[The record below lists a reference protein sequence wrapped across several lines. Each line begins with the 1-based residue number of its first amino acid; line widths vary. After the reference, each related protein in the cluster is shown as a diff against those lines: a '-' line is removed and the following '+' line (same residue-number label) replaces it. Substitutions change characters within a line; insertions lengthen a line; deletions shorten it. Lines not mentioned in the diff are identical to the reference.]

1 LKKAG
6 IPDRIA
12 DDDDLLGR
20 FKIALSEAL
29 AVSMDESEW
38 KKFAVRYGLQGRI
51 LGHDRFLRSLQWS
64 DPDHEGHIL
73 DLVELL
79 SYSNVPALLDL
90 VERPIVKRALKKR
103 DPEILDFWENEA
115 DPVVTALSH
124 SLAEVAAVSSVIDL
138 KTHIERIEKALPGDP
153 YLAVGATKDLLEAAM
168 RTILTNRGH
177 VDIRKLHFPE
187 LTSTCF
193 NELGLSPQTPPATK
207 GEGHIRKIS
216 SNARKMIETANELR
230 NLTGT
235 GHGHIVGTEEELS
248 AEDASLVASNGLILA
263 AWLLKKANP

>member
-1 LKKAG
+1 MKNPK

-12 DDDDLLGR
+12 DDEDLLGR

-38 KKFAVRYGLQGRI
+38 KKLAVRYGLQDRI

-64 DPDHEGHIL
+64 DPDHEGHVL

-103 DPEILDFWENEA
+103 DPEILDIWENEA

-138 KTHIERIEKALPGDP
+138 KNHIDRIEKALPGDP

-177 VDIRKLHFPE
+177 SDVKSLLFPD
-187 LTSTCF
+187 LTTACF
-193 NELGLSPQTPPATK
+193 HELGLSQQNPPATK
-207 GEGHIRKIS
+207 GEGYIRKIS
-216 SNARKMIETANELR
+216 STAKTMITTANELR

-235 GHGHIVGTEEELS
+235 GHGHVVGTEEELS
-248 AEDASLVASNGLILA
+248 AEDASLVASSGLILA
-263 AWLLKKANP
+263 AWLLKKAGP

>member
-1 LKKAG
+1 MKNQK
-6 IPDRIA
+6 IPDHIA
-12 DDDDLLGR
+12 DDDGLFGR

-38 KKFAVRYGLQGRI
+38 KKFAVRYGLRDRI
-51 LGHDRFLRSLQWS
+51 IGHERFIRSLQWG
-64 DPDHEGHIL
+64 DADHEGHVL
-73 DLVELL
+73 DLIEQM
-79 SYSNVPALLDL
+79 SYSNVPAFLDL
-90 VERPIVKRALKKR
+90 VERPNVKRALKRK
-103 DPEILDFWENEA
+103 DPEIFDIWQHDV

-124 SLAEVAAVSSVIDL
+124 SLGEVAAVSSVIDL
-138 KTHIERIEKALPGDP
+138 KTHIERIEKALPDDP

-177 VDIRKLHFPE
+177 TDVRKLHFPE

-193 NELGLSPQTPPATK
+193 NELGLSPQTPPASK

-235 GHGHIVGTEEELS
+235 GHGHVVGTEEELS
-248 AEDASLVASNGLILA
+248 VEDASLVASNGLILA
-263 AWLLKKANP
+263 AWILKKAAP